1 MFQFPGFAS
10 NAYGFSARYPIK
22 GGLPHS
28 DIHGS
33 KPARGSPW
41 LFAACH
47 VLHRL
52 LVPRHPPNALL
63 MLKTTH
69 ARKPSPA
76 PTLRFSPKTP
86 PQRPS
91 LIQHTT
97 VSPLN
102 TAPPRAG
109 LTTHRS
115 DVQRPSPETHQNLIH
130 PDKDHIRPHGL
141 TPHGRNR
148 SRRPLPEAA
157 GTRFPFFFHCMRQS
171 PRALPAG
178 KTLSSPRPL
187 WPKTGPATG
196 WWRRSGSN
204 RRPPACKAGALPA
217 ELRPQLVPHRPN
229 QIDRQMASQAK

>member
-1 MFQFPGFAS
+1 MDSVPDPHKGGVAPFGYPRIKACSRLPVAFRSVPRPSSPPGAKAS
-10 NAYGFSARYPIK
+10 TECPSHAQDNPCTENHPQRQPYGFRQK
-22 GGLPHS
+22 
-28 DIHGS
+28 
-33 KPARGSPW
+33 
-41 LFAACH
+41 
-47 VLHRL
+47 RL
-52 LVPRHPPNALL
+52 R
-63 MLKTTH
+63 
-69 ARKPSPA
+69 
-76 PTLRFSPKTP
+76 
-86 PQRPS
+86 QRPS